1 MENLLQETL
10 DMLKEHNKNFD
21 DVIAIFG
28 DDFQITKE
36 NFIKVA
42 DKEYDEGYGAPE
54 VATDLKIL
62 GNDFIMKRYD
72 YDGAE
77 WWEYITFNNELPK
90 KFVEVKSVITNKTGW
105 NTLEEISKQE
115 SEEK

>member
-1 MENLLQETL
+1 MVNLLQETL
-10 DMLKEHNKNFD
+10 YMLKEHNKNFD

-42 DKEYDEGYGAPE
+42 DKEYDNDYGAPK

-62 GNDFIMKRYD
+62 GNNFIMKRLE
-72 YDGAE
+72 YDGSE
-77 WWEYITFNNELPK
+77 WWEYITFNNELPE
-90 KFVEVKSVITNKTGW
+90 KFVEVKSVITNETGW
-105 NTLEEISKQE
+105 DTLEEISEQE
-115 SEEK
+115 SEEN